1 MVALRLKAYIYLTDD
16 SDEKKKNTKK
26 CVIKQKLKFKDYK
39 SCQEAICFENE
50 INHQQ
55 KMILK

>member
-1 MVALRLKAYIYLTDD
+1 M
-16 SDEKKKNTKK
+16 KK